1 MKAVLSRPERPN
13 PCKAALRASSVP
25 SRITCEGDCEVAY
38 AKTKRGKRLFWVAWM
53 GFTLVIVLVYVSL
66 AKASPL

>member
-1 MKAVLSRPERPN
+1 MPAATLIQHRHCPTCGKAIL
-13 PCKAALRASSVP
+13 P
-25 SRITCEGDCEVAY
+25 SRITCEGDCEVTY